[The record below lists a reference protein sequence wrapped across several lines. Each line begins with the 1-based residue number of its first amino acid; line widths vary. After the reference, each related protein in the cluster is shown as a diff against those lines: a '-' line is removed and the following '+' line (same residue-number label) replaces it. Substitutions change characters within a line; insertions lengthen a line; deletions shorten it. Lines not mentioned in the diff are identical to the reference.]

1 VLKIRHYAK
10 PQNVTGHAKRRHDKH
25 NRTVK
30 RQTKCQPFAK
40 LKELQADTQANAF
53 AAHLILPNRSQANL
67 PPDQWTVD
75 IWAAT
80 FDNNRVIKINF
91 TSYLDE
97 LNLN

>member
-1 VLKIRHYAK
+1 MPTHRKIKRAAMPPHK
-10 PQNVTGHAKRRHDKH
+10 P
-25 NRTVK
+25 
-30 RQTKCQPFAK
+30 
-40 LKELQADTQANAF
+40 TQI

>member
-1 VLKIRHYAK
+1 MPTLRKIKRAASRHTSQRFCSTFNFA
-10 PQNVTGHAKRRHDKH
+10 
-25 NRTVK
+25 
-30 RQTKCQPFAK
+30 QP
-40 LKELQADTQANAF
+40 F